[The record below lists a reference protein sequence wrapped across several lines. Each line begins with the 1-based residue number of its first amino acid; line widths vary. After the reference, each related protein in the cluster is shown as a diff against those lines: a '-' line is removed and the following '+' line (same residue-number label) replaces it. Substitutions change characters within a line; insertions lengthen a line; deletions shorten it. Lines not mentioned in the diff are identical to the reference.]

1 MRIRSVGAELF
12 HENGRTDRQNDE
24 ANSGFRNFANSTN
37 KYS

>member
-24 ANSGFRNFANSTN
+24 GNSRFPKFCEFF
-37 KYS
+37 